1 MALSASEWNQVTFLP
16 FTDAAWTTMPS
27 GGLPVEVLQA
37 VKDGSPLLVFCLQ
50 AAAPFIFTYENGPAS
65 VSVDVAVVD
74 TDTPKTTLV
83 QMLDNGVRWYNC
95 RNTAGAWLWWDNAS
109 GAVNKITDPTILGPF
124 IS

>member
-1 MALSASEWNQVTFLP
+1 M
-16 FTDAAWTTMPS
+16 
-27 GGLPVEVLQA
+27 LQA

-74 TDTPKTTLV
+74 TDTPKTTLL

-95 RNTAGAWLWWDNAS
+95 RNTAGAWLWWDNTS